1 MNRSGSGQPDE
12 FATQGRCEKRLPE
25 HLHRRV
31 FFLVLSCHRA
41 FFVLSCQWK
50 LTKGLAD
57 RLFISQKTVKNHLAN
72 IYEKLDVHDRAQAAV
87 EAIRLGLKVE

>member
-1 MNRSGSGQPDE
+1 MNRSGVGRPDE
-12 FATQGRCEKRLPE
+12 FATRGRCEKRLRSTFTE
-25 HLHRRV
+25 EC